1 LPGDLPA
8 PPDGVHDVKAPI
20 ARLQQAM
27 ASQGYI
33 TDRATATAAYLAMT
47 LHKPL
52 LVEGPPGVGKTEIAK
67 VLAGVLETELIR
79 LQCYEGLDVSTALY
93 EWNYP
98 KQLLHIKLGE
108 GSSQTVGER
117 EAQIFSEPF
126 LLERPLLRAIRATRQ
141 TVLLID
147 EVDRSDEEFEAFLLE
162 VLSEHQVTIPEIG
175 TVRATYE
182 PCVILTSNRTRELS
196 EALRRRCL
204 YLWIDYPSL
213 AKEIEIVRAKVP
225 AIATALATSLA
236 ALVQAIRRQRLI
248 KTPGV
253 AETLDWARALVA
265 LGADAIDDATA
276 SETLGCVLKDEADIR
291 HVRAEVAKVGAAGLV
306 AVGEG
311 AG

>member
-1 LPGDLPA
+1 
-8 PPDGVHDVKAPI
+8 VREEI
-20 ARLQQAM
+20 ARVQQAM
-27 ASQGYI
+27 ATQGYI

-93 EWNYP
+93 EWNYA

-108 GSSQTVGER
+108 GSGQSVGER

-126 LLERPLLRAIRATRQ
+126 LLERPLLRAIRASRQ

-147 EVDRSDEEFEAFLLE
+147 EIDRSDEEFEALLLE

-175 TVRATYE
+175 TIRAMYE

-213 AKEIEIVRAKVP
+213 AKEVEIVRTKVP
-225 AIATALATSLA
+225 AIDMGLAASLA
-236 ALVQAIRRQRLI
+236 AFVQAVRRQHLV

-253 AETLDWARALVA
+253 AETLDWAQALVT
-265 LGADAIDDATA
+265 LGADSLDDDIA
-276 SETLGCVLKDEADIR
+276 SETLGCLLKDEADIR
-291 HVRAEVAKVGAAGLV
+291 RVRADVTSQGAAAVV
-306 AVGEG
+306 A
-311 AG
+311 AGRGSG

>member
-1 LPGDLPA
+1 M
-8 PPDGVHDVKAPI
+8 KEPI
-20 ARLQQAM
+20 VRLQQAM
-27 ASQGYI
+27 AVQGYI

-108 GSSQTVGER
+108 GSGQTVDER
-117 EAQIFSEPF
+117 EAQIFSEAF

-225 AIATALATSLA
+225 AIATPLAASLA
-236 ALVQAIRRQRLI
+236 AFVQSIRRHRLV

-253 AETLDWARALVA
+253 AETLDWANALVA
-265 LGADAIDDATA
+265 LGADGLDDATA

-291 HVRAEVAKVGAAGLV
+291 QIRAEVAKVGAAGLV
-306 AVGEG
+306 AAGEG
-311 AG
+311 SG

>member
-1 LPGDLPA
+1 MGA
-8 PPDGVHDVKAPI
+8 
-20 ARLQQAM
+20 
-27 ASQGYI
+27 QGYI

-79 LQCYEGLDVSTALY
+79 LQCYEGLDASTALY
-93 EWNYP
+93 EWNYA

-108 GSSQTVGER
+108 GSGQTVDER
-117 EAQIFSEPF
+117 EARIFSEAF
-126 LLERPLLRAIRATRQ
+126 LLERPLLRAIRATRR

-225 AIATALATSLA
+225 AVGTPLATALAA
-236 ALVQAIRRQRLI
+236 FVQSIRRRRLV
-248 KTPGV
+248 KAPGV
-253 AETLDWARALVA
+253 AETLDWAHALVA
-265 LGADAIDDATA
+265 LGAEGIDDETA
-276 SETLGCVLKDEADIR
+276 AETLGCLLKDEADIR
-291 HVRAEVAKVGAAGLV
+291 QVRAEVAKAGAAGLV
-306 AVGEG
+306 ATGESS
-311 AG
+311 A